1 MDAVPHFDKNP
12 AILCQG
18 MPFLLQNELRP
29 PWCFNSTLQ
38 LPIKHSHSDER
49 NS

>member
-18 MPFLLQNELRP
+18 MPFLLQNDVR
-29 PWCFNSTLQ
+29 
-38 LPIKHSHSDER
+38 LP
-49 NS
+49 